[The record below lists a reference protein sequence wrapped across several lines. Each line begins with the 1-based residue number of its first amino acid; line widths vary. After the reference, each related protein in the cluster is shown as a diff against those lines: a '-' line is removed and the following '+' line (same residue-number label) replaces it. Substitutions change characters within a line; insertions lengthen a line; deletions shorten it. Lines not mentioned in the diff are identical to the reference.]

1 MGNLPSRARR
11 ALACEKRACK
21 IGAAVC
27 LTLLYAVLLSFAG
40 PLKSLTR
47 FAVPADRTH
56 FLLLTSLLLFAAL
69 LVLALKKRL
78 TLGAFGLAGT
88 ATALALVLRLGL
100 LDQVS
105 ADYAAFLERW
115 VDIFREG
122 GFAMIKEEIG
132 DYNLPYLYILA
143 LIARSPLPDLYLI
156 KLVSICFD
164 FALALMM
171 MQMTERFIDEN
182 RRLLVYLLVLVIP
195 TVWWNS
201 AYWAQCDALYVF
213 FVVACF
219 YALLSDRPVLSV
231 ALLTVAFA
239 FKLQTIFF
247 FPMVLFGL
255 LHRKYKWRHA
265 VVFPAVYL
273 FTIVPALLAGRS
285 LLSALTIYAHQS
297 MGQYTDRLTYNAPN
311 LYQFFP
317 QYEIANAPQWP
328 WLRFLFADPESGGD
342 GLALWSFD
350 RASMEW
356 LQNTTL
362 IAAALVVIAVVYFL
376 WKRRRFISYGQV
388 WRMATFSALFLPMV
402 LPKMHDRYFYMADMF
417 SLLYGVRYPRRAA
430 VPMLVIG
437 ASFASYMPFL
447 TRARG
452 VPMLAAAVMNI
463 AALALIARDI
473 LKDMRAQQSL
483 AGADG
488 AEADAV
494 TPERV

>member
-1 MGNLPSRARR
+1 MKHFPARVR
-11 ALACEKRACK
+11 DALACERRGGR
-21 IGAAVC
+21 IVAAL
-27 LTLLYAVLLSFAG
+27 LTVLIYTILAAFWG
-40 PLKSLTR
+40 PLQTLTR
-47 FAVPADRTH
+47 FNAPEERLC
-56 FLLLTSLLLFAAL
+56 FLAMTSALLTAVFLALCFKRRLSLGAFLTAAAAT
-69 LVLALKKRL
+69 VLALLLRL
-78 TLGAFGLAGT
+78 TM
-88 ATALALVLRLGL
+88 

-105 ADYAAFLERW
+105 ADYASFLERW

-143 LIARSPLPDLYLI
+143 LIARSPISDLYLI

-171 MQMTERFIDEN
+171 MRMTERFIDEN
-182 RRLLVYLLVLVIP
+182 RRLLVYLLVLALP

-213 FVVACF
+213 FIVACF
-219 YALLSDRPVLSV
+219 YAMLADRPILSV

-255 LHRKYKWRHA
+255 LHKKYKWRHA
-265 VVFPAVYL
+265 VVFPLTYL
-273 FTIVPALLAGRS
+273 LTIVPALLAGRS
-285 LLSALTIYAHQS
+285 LISALTIYLLQS

-311 LYQFFP
+311 IYQFFP
-317 QYEIANAPQWP
+317 QYQIANAPQWP
-328 WLRFLFADPESGGD
+328 WLRHLFANPEID
-342 GLALWSFD
+342 GEALFHWAFSKP
-350 RASMEW
+350 SMEW

-362 IAAALVVIAVVYFL
+362 IAAAVAVVCVVFFL
-376 WKRRRFISYGQV
+376 FKRRRLIAFPQV
-388 WRMATFSALFLPMV
+388 WRMAAFSALFLPLV
-402 LPKMHDRYFYMADMF
+402 LPKMHDRYFYLADMLC
-417 SLLYGVRYPRRAA
+417 LLYGVRYPRRAA

-452 VPMLAAAVMNI
+452 VPMLVAAVMNI
-463 AALALIARDI
+463 AALALITRDI
-473 LKDMRAQQSL
+473 LEDLRAQQAASPCSPS
-483 AGADG
+483 
-488 AEADAV
+488 EEREP